1 MYQPDAFRETRP
13 DVLHALIRAH
23 PLGILVSSGLEGLDS
38 NPVPFVTY
46 PDEGPHGTLRGH
58 VARANPQWRALEA
71 DGRCLAVF
79 QGPEAY
85 ITPSWYPAKREHG
98 RVVPTWN
105 YAVVEVRGTARIVA
119 DADWLRRQID
129 DLTAL
134 SEAARTEPWAVAD
147 APGPFVEAM
156 LRGVVGIELPIAAIA
171 GKWKVSQNRPA
182 PDRQGV
188 AEGLAGEGPA
198 AAPMARLVAER
209 DGEGA

>member
-1 MYQPDAFRETRP
+1 MYETDAFRETRP

-23 PLGILVSSGLEGLDS
+23 PLGILVSGGPEGFDS
-38 NPVPFVTY
+38 NPVPFVSY
-46 PDEGPHGTLRGH
+46 PDEGPLGTLRAH
-58 VARANPQWRALEA
+58 VARGNPQWRALEA

-105 YAVVEVRGTARIVA
+105 YAVVEVRGTARTIT
-119 DADWLRRQID
+119 DPHWLRRQID

-134 SEAARTEPWAVAD
+134 REQGRAEPWAVAD
-147 APGPFVEAM
+147 APEPFVAAM
-156 LRGVVGIELPIAAIA
+156 LRGIVGIEMPIAAIA

-182 PDRQGV
+182 PDRRGV

-198 AAPMARLVAER
+198 AAQVARLVAER
-209 DGEGA
+209 GAED